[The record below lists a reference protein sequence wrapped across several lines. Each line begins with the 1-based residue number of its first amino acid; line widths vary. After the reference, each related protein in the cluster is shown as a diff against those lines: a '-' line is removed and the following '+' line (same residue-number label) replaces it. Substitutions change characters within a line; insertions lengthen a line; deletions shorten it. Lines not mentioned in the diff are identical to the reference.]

1 MVLEPWYWVLGTGF
15 YDEKVEKHWEVEIL
29 ENYQKMFEHWRKEEL
44 EEQRHWR
51 RLKILEFEGNEA
63 YGCG

>member
-1 MVLEPWYWVLGTGF
+1 MKKWKSIERLKFL
-15 YDEKVEKHWEVEIL
+15 KIIKR
-29 ENYQKMFEHWRKEEL
+29 FERWRKEE
-44 EEQRHWR
+44 QGHWR